1 MTEIVLPLITCLDAS
16 FEAVDISIPA
26 SDSSDD
32 ITFDD
37 GWVPP
42 PSDMGAL
49 PFGWSDFWAPVEWD
63 FFY

>member
-49 PFGWSDFWAPVEWD
+49 PFG
-63 FFY
+63 